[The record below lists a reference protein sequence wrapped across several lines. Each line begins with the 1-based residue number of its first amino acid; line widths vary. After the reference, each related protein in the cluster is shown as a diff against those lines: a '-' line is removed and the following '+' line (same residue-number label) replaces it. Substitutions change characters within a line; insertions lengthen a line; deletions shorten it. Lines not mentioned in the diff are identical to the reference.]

1 MDIFFTDL
9 DMPATKKTKQEI
21 IDELE
26 QVRLE
31 LQGLVDKL
39 DNSESKHQDDSLE
52 EAIFQNAS
60 EGIIVTDSQYRILK
74 VNPGFTHITGYSP
87 GEAIGKKPSM
97 LKSDKHDHD
106 FYRNL
111 FLQLEQTGK
120 WQGEIWNRRKNG
132 EIYPQWLTI
141 VALGSLSARNGYLGI
156 FTDITRY
163 VNKDIQINNHAYYD
177 PLTSLP
183 NRHLLH
189 DRLSF
194 MVSHAKRNQTLMS
207 VLLLDINRFKI
218 INDTLGFGA
227 GDLLLQTI
235 STRIK
240 SCLRDVDAVFRLGDD
255 EFAIVLEEIAQPQ
268 DAARVAKRI
277 LAVCSLPLQLSDR
290 ELYVTASI
298 GISIFPND
306 GEDMEVLLK
315 NAEAAMNRAKEMG
328 INNYQHYKPTMNAR
342 AFEQLTVEHNLR
354 KALKNNELIV
364 YYQPQI
370 DLATEKIIGAEAL
383 LRWKQPDLGMISPA
397 QFIPIAED
405 TGLILPIGEWV
416 LKTACLQAKGWL
428 DYGRKIVIAV
438 NLSARQFQQQDLVS
452 TVSRV
457 LQETNLPPQYLEL
470 EITESLGMKNPE
482 LTLKTLHELKS
493 MGIHISIDDFGTG
506 YSSLS
511 YLKRFPIDTLKIDRS
526 FVMDIQTDANDSA
539 IVLAIIALAHSLKL
553 KVIAEGVEQRH
564 QAQFLL
570 EHGCEM
576 VQGYLYSPPVTG
588 EEFKKLIARES

>member
-1 MDIFFTDL
+1 
-9 DMPATKKTKQEI
+9 MPAIRKTKQEI

-39 DNSESKHQDDSLE
+39 DNGESKHQGDNLE
-52 EAIFQNAS
+52 GAIFHNVS

-74 VNPGFTHITGYSP
+74 VNPGFTHITGYTP
-87 GEAIGKKPSM
+87 EEAIGKKPSI
-97 LKSDKHDHD
+97 LKSDKHDQIFTGIFFSSSNRTENGRARSGTD
-106 FYRNL
+106 AKRGNL
-111 FLQLEQTGK
+111 S
-120 WQGEIWNRRKNG
+120 
-132 EIYPQWLTI
+132 P
-141 VALGSLSARNGYLGI
+141 VAYNCSTRITECQERVPGI

-194 MVSHAKRNQTLMS
+194 IVSHAKRNQTLMS

-298 GISIFPND
+298 GISIF
-306 GEDMEVLLK
+306 
-315 NAEAAMNRAKEMG
+315 
-328 INNYQHYKPTMNAR
+328 
-342 AFEQLTVEHNLR
+342 
-354 KALKNNELIV
+354 
-364 YYQPQI
+364 QPMV
-370 DLATEKIIGAEAL
+370 KIW
-383 LRWKQPDLGMISPA
+383 R
-397 QFIPIAED
+397 
-405 TGLILPIGEWV
+405 
-416 LKTACLQAKGWL
+416 C
-428 DYGRKIVIAV
+428 
-438 NLSARQFQQQDLVS
+438 
-452 TVSRV
+452 
-457 LQETNLPPQYLEL
+457 
-470 EITESLGMKNPE
+470 
-482 LTLKTLHELKS
+482 
-493 MGIHISIDDFGTG
+493 
-506 YSSLS
+506 
-511 YLKRFPIDTLKIDRS
+511 
-526 FVMDIQTDANDSA
+526 
-539 IVLAIIALAHSLKL
+539 
-553 KVIAEGVEQRH
+553 
-564 QAQFLL
+564 
-570 EHGCEM
+570 C
-576 VQGYLYSPPVTG
+576 
-588 EEFKKLIARES
+588 